1 VTSILES
8 GSPPVP
14 EQTQL
19 RTLRRSADV
28 LALLG
33 PYLGLLLVVAFF
45 SLVLWHRGQ
54 LERFLSLSNLKL
66 ITVHASITAAVA
78 VGMTLIMV
86 SGGIDLSVG
95 YVVSL
100 VTVTTVLAYRWAY
113 AHPWLQETASVWAIL
128 VGIGTGGLAG
138 LANGVLITQ
147 LRVAPFVVTL
157 GMMGAARGLA
167 QYLSEGQPVTFPNV
181 VQPPAWVPWLGAIEP
196 NPRWL
201 GIGPAPWTV
210 VLLALAAGV
219 LLRFGVLGRYI
230 YALGSSEPTAR
241 LCGISVERT
250 KIIIYVLAGLITGW
264 AGILQTARSG
274 SGFYNVQAGLELE
287 VIAAVVIGGGSL
299 TGGEGTVLGTLVGA
313 LLLQVLDNGCSKLD
327 QPREFRFILIGAIIV
342 GVAALNSWRQRRLR

>member
-1 VTSILES
+1 MTSIL

-14 EQTQL
+14 EQTPPRL
-19 RTLRRSADV
+19 ARRSADV
-28 LALLG
+28 LTFLG
-33 PYLGLLLVVAFF
+33 PYLGLLVVVGFF
-45 SLVLWHRGQ
+45 SLIMWQRGQ
-54 LERFLSLSNLKL
+54 LDRFLSLSNLKL

-100 VTVTTVLAYRWAY
+100 VTVVTVLAYRWAD
-113 AHPWLQETASVWAIL
+113 ACPWAWLHDTASVWAIL
-128 VGIGTGGLAG
+128 AGVGTGGLAG
-138 LANGVLITQ
+138 LGNGVLITL

-167 QYLSEGQPVTFPNV
+167 QYLSGGEPVTFPV
-181 VQPPAWVPWLGAIEP
+181 TPGWVRWMGAIEP
-196 NPRWL
+196 EPSWL
-201 GIGPAPWTV
+201 GIAPAPWTV
-210 VLLALAAGV
+210 VLLGLAAGL
-219 LLRFGVLGRYI
+219 LLRYSVLGRYI

-274 SGFYNVQAGLELE
+274 GQGIYNVQAGLELE

-299 TGGEGTVLGTLVGA
+299 TGGEGTITGTLVGA
-313 LLLQVLDNGCSKLD
+313 LLLQVLENGCSKLGL
-327 QPREFRFILIGAIIV
+327 PREFRFILIAVIIV

>member
-1 VTSILES
+1 VSQPVES
-8 GSPPVP
+8 AAPLVADQEPAGASW
-14 EQTQL
+14 
-19 RTLRRSADV
+19 RTVDW
-28 LALLG
+28 LALVG
-33 PYLGLLLVVAFF
+33 PYLGLLLVIAFF
-45 SLVLWHRGQ
+45 SFLLWQRGK
-54 LERFLSLSNLKL
+54 LDLFLSLDNLKL
-66 ITVHASITAAVA
+66 ITVHASIVAAVA
-78 VGMTLIMV
+78 VGMTLIMI

-100 VTVTTVLAYRWAY
+100 VTVTTVLAYRA
-113 AHPWLQETASVWAIL
+113 AFKTPLLRETASVWAML
-128 VGIGTGGLAG
+128 AGVGTGGLAG
-138 LANGVLITQ
+138 LGNGLLITQ

-167 QYLSEGQPVTFPNV
+167 QYLSDGQPVTFPNV
-181 VQPPAWVPWLGAIEP
+181 VEPPGWVPWLGAIEP
-196 NPRWL
+196 SPRWL

-210 VLLALAAGV
+210 VVLAVAAGL
-219 LLRFGVLGRYI
+219 LLRFTVLGRYI

-241 LCGISVERT
+241 LCGIRVERT
-250 KIIIYVLAGLITGW
+250 KVLIYALAGLITGW

-299 TGGEGTVLGTLVGA
+299 SGGEGTITGTLIGA

>member
-1 VTSILES
+1 L
-8 GSPPVP
+8 
-14 EQTQL
+14 
-19 RTLRRSADV
+19 ADV

-45 SLVLWHRGQ
+45 SLLLWHRGE
-54 LERFLSLSNLKL
+54 LDRFFSLSNLKL

-100 VTVTTVLAYRWAY
+100 VTVTTVLAYRWAD
-113 AHPWLQETASVWAIL
+113 ASPWLHDTASVWAIL

-138 LANGVLITQ
+138 LGNGVLITQ
-147 LRVAPFVVTL
+147 LQVAPFVVTL

-181 VQPPAWVPWLGAIEP
+181 VKPPWVGWLGAIEP
-196 NPRWL
+196 VPRWL

-210 VLLALAAGV
+210 VMLAIAAGV
-219 LLRFGVLGRYI
+219 LLRFSVLGRYI

-241 LCGISVERT
+241 LCGINVERT
-250 KIIIYVLAGLITGW
+250 KIVIYVLAGLITGI
-264 AGILQTARSG
+264 AGILQTARSEA
-274 SGFYNVQAGLELE
+274 GFYNVQAGLELE

-299 TGGEGTVLGTLVGA
+299 TGGEGTVTGTLVGA
-313 LLLQVLDNGCSKLD
+313 LLLQVLDNGCSKLN

-342 GVAALNSWRQRRLR
+342 SVAALNSWRQRRLR

>member
-1 VTSILES
+1 VTSTLAS
-8 GSPPVP
+8 DPPLAP
-14 EQTQL
+14 EEPPDPAT
-19 RTLRRSADV
+19 RRFAEV
-28 LALLG
+28 LSLLG
-33 PYLGLLLVVAFF
+33 PYLGLFLVIALFSVLL
-45 SLVLWHRGQ
+45 WQRGQ
-54 LERFLSLSNLKL
+54 LDRFLSLSNWKL
-66 ITVHASITAAVA
+66 ITVHASIVAAVA
-78 VGMTLIMV
+78 VGMTLIMI

-100 VTVTTVLAYRWAY
+100 VTVITVLAYRWAF
-113 AHPWLQETASVWAIL
+113 AHPWLKDSASLWAIL
-128 VGIGTGGLAG
+128 AGVGTGGLAG
-138 LANGVLITQ
+138 LGNGVLITQ

-167 QYLSEGQPVTFPNV
+167 QYLSEGQPVAFPNV
-181 VQPPAWVPWLGAIEP
+181 IEPPAWVPWLGAIEP
-196 NPRWL
+196 APRWL
-201 GIGPAPWTV
+201 GMGPAPWTV

-219 LLRFGVLGRYI
+219 LLRFTVLGRYI

-241 LCGISVERT
+241 LCGINVERT
-250 KIIIYVLAGLITGW
+250 KILIYVLAGLITGW

-299 TGGEGTVLGTLVGA
+299 TGGEGTIAGTLVGA
-313 LLLQVLDNGCSKLD
+313 ILLQVLDNGCSKLD

>member
-1 VTSILES
+1 VSSLLES
-8 GSPPVP
+8 GSPAVP
-14 EQTQL
+14 EQAPP
-19 RTLRRSADV
+19 RPARRSADV
-28 LALLG
+28 LAFLG
-33 PYLGLLLVVAFF
+33 PYLGLLVVITFF
-45 SLVLWHRGQ
+45 SLVLWQRGQ

-100 VTVTTVLAYRWAY
+100 VTVTTVLAYRWADSI
-113 AHPWLQETASVWAIL
+113 PWLQDTASVWAIL
-128 VGIGTGGLAG
+128 VGVGTGGLAG
-138 LANGVLITQ
+138 LGNGVLITQ

-167 QYLSEGQPVTFPNV
+167 QYLSGGEPVTFRMTPG
-181 VQPPAWVPWLGAIEP
+181 WVRWMGAIEP
-196 NPRWL
+196 EPRWL
-201 GIGPAPWTV
+201 GMGPAPWTV

-219 LLRFGVLGRYI
+219 LLRYSVLGRYI

-241 LCGISVERT
+241 LCGIRVERT
-250 KIIIYVLAGLITGW
+250 KIVIYLLAGLITGW

-274 SGFYNVQAGLELE
+274 SGIYNVQAGLELE

-299 TGGEGTVLGTLVGA
+299 TGGEGTITGTLVGA
-313 LLLQVLDNGCSKLD
+313 LLLQVLENGCSKLGL
-327 QPREFRFILIGAIIV
+327 PREFRFILIAAIIV